1 MLRLFLSLCCC
12 ATLACNLALHAQTK
26 HVPLSEDDT
35 DKLRESADKP
45 PERVKLYIKFT
56 DERIASIKSVLAT
69 KRSLTPVQTLQ
80 LHNLMDEFTRLVDE
94 LQDNLDEYDEHHSDI
109 RKPLKEI
116 LDADAR
122 WQEVLKSS
130 PPDPSY
136 DFARKTAQEA
146 AASIAEAAQK
156 MMDEQILYFKDKK
169 KSPK

>member
-1 MLRLFLSLCCC
+1 MRLLFLSLCCC
-12 ATLACNLALHAQTK
+12 AALACSLTLDAQTK
-26 HVPLSEDDT
+26 HVPLSEEDT
-35 DKLRESADKP
+35 DKLRDSADKP

-56 DERIASIKSVLAT
+56 DERIASVKSILAT

-80 LHNLMDEFTRLVDE
+80 LHNLMDEFTHLVDE
-94 LQDNLDEYDEHHSDI
+94 LQDNLDEYDERHSDI

-122 WQEVLKSS
+122 WQDVLKSF

-136 DFARKTAQEA
+136 DFAHKTAQEA
-146 AASIAEAAQK
+146 ATSIAEAAQK
-156 MMDEQILYFKDKK
+156 MMDEQTLYFKDKK